1 MKKIDMEKEEKLSMT
16 RELKFKE
23 LQDKI
28 DEEEAD
34 KIVEEAIKK
43 SKRKASTKN
52 VTTELEQEIDQ
63 LLEVETKKRGRKAKK
78 VEVDNIEEEL
88 SDLLDEKK
96 KEEVKKETKQVEE
109 KEDVKITKVNTEDDL
124 YLTSS
129 FKPLK
134 TRMKASKIIKFII
147 KMIFLF
153 AVLGAFVYFVL
164 LPLYKMLEDS
174 KPKAIFDNT
183 LDYVQEQAYAF
194 IDTNIPIDSNDF
206 SVEAI
211 LDLDSNIKGME
222 SYVNNDFV
230 FTFGYKEKDN
240 AYENGYYVQNK
251 ENVRHGNTF
260 IIKDKFAYTKYTTS
274 DNFIKQGMIEE
285 DIELNDTA
293 VVSTDDYKYYINKLI
308 SVMKESIKEEDIE
321 ATKEELLIDGIS
333 VNVVRNSL
341 ELNKDEAIKLEKE
354 MYAKLLKDEKFLKIE
369 AAMFESTLEEVKKT
383 YEEEPTYDD
392 DYVISY
398 NIYTTKGTKF
408 VGFDI
413 EEKGF
418 RNFYFYKYENKF
430 EAHMNLSEDSECS
443 TGGDCVENARTVIDL
458 IGTTK
463 NNQTKVDVFY
473 NDEDIGSLEVT
484 EFNLNKIDFDYNIIL
499 GDIRYQG
506 DVLYEFNKDKKE
518 YEFSFALE
526 FDDEYLRLS
535 FKFAYDVLDNIGYI
549 DDTKVIDY
557 TEKVELQEETNL
569 YKELSKLDMD
579 DAFEI
584 YEEIVD
590 MIFISTEDEEVE
602 STI

>member
-16 RELKFKE
+16 RELKFRE

-28 DEEEAD
+28 DEEETD

-43 SKRKASTKN
+43 SKRKANTKN
-52 VTTELEQEIDQ
+52 VPSELEQEIDR
-63 LLEVETKKRGRKAKK
+63 LIEVETKKRGRKSKK

-88 SDLLDEKK
+88 SELLDEKK
-96 KEEVKKETKQVEE
+96 KVEVKKETNIVEE
-109 KEDVKITKVNTEDDL
+109 TEDVKITKVSTEDDL

-134 TRMKASKIIKFII
+134 HRIKASKIIKFIV
-147 KMIFLF
+147 KMIFLLG
-153 AVLGAFVYFVL
+153 VLGAFVYFIL
-164 LPLYKMLEDS
+164 LPLYKMLEDC

-194 IDTNIPIDSNDF
+194 IDTNIPIDGNDF

-222 SYVNNDFV
+222 PYVENDFI

-240 AYENGYYVQNK
+240 VYENGYYVQNK
-251 ENVRHGNTF
+251 DSIRHGNTF
-260 IIKDKFAYTKYTTS
+260 IIKDNNAYTKYTTS
-274 DNFIKQGMIEE
+274 DNFIKQGMLEE
-285 DIELNDTA
+285 DIELDDT
-293 VVSTDDYKYYINKLI
+293 VVSTDDYKYYIDKLI
-308 SVMKESIKEEDIE
+308 SVLKESIKEEDVV
-321 ATKEELLIDGIS
+321 ATKEELIIDGIS

-341 ELNKDEAIKLEKE
+341 ELNKDEVIKLEKE
-354 MYAKLLKDEKFLKIE
+354 MNSKLLKDDKFLKIE
-369 AAMFESTLEEVKKT
+369 AELLETTLEDVKAS

-408 VGFDI
+408 VGFDV
-413 EEKGF
+413 EENGF
-418 RNFYFYKYENKF
+418 RNFYFYKYDNKF
-430 EAHMNLSEDSECS
+430 EVHMNLSEDSECAAD
-443 TGGDCVENARTVIDL
+443 GDCVESARTVIDL

-463 NNQTKVDVFY
+463 NNETKVDVFY

-484 EFNLNKIDFDYNIIL
+484 EFNLNRIDFDYNIIL

-506 DVLYEFNKDKKE
+506 DMLYEFDKDKKT
-518 YEFSFALE
+518 YAFSFSLE
-526 FDDEYLRLS
+526 FDDEYMRLS
-535 FKFAYDVLDNIGYI
+535 FKFAYDVLDKIGYI
-549 DDTKVIDY
+549 NENNVIDY
-557 TEKVELQEETNL
+557 TEKVDLQEENNF

-579 DAFEI
+579 ETFEI
-584 YEEIVD
+584 YEEIID
-590 MIFISTEDEEVE
+590 MMFALMEDEEIE

>member
-78 VEVDNIEEEL
+78 VEIDNIEEEL

-134 TRMKASKIIKFII
+134 KRMKASKIIKFII

-251 ENVRHGNTF
+251 DNVRHGNTF

-285 DIELNDTA
+285 DIELDDTD

-341 ELNKDEAIKLEKE
+341 ELNKDEVIKLEKE

-369 AAMFESTLEEVKKT
+369 AAMFKSTLEEVKKT

-430 EAHMNLSEDSECS
+430 EAHMNLSEDNECS

-535 FKFAYDVLDNIGYI
+535 FKFAYDVLDKIGYI

-569 YKELSKLDMD
+569 YKELSKLEMA